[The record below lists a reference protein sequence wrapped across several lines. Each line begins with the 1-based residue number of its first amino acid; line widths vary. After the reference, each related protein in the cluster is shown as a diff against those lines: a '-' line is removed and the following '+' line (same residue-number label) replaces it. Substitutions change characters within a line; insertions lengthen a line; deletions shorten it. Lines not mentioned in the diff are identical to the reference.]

1 MRLEKV
7 EELVKHIYV
16 VDVIV
21 YWPLQTFPHLHVQ
34 FV

>member
-16 VDVIV
+16 VDVI
-21 YWPLQTFPHLHVQ
+21 YWPLQTLPHLHV
-34 FV
+34 